1 LIAGFIGPYGLKKH
15 VSYIIF
21 DEDLTEGDCLIAGAN
36 EKDFH
41 AVGVDLKG
49 FENLVYADIV
59 QVKESDRCPNCQG
72 ALKYHKSL
80 EVGHIFKLGQGYAK
94 S

>member
-1 LIAGFIGPYGLKKH
+1 MI
-15 VSYIIF
+15 V
-21 DEDLTEGDCLIAGAN
+21 GAN

-59 QVKESDRCPNCQG
+59 QVKESDHCPNCQG
-72 ALKYHKSL
+72 ELKYHKSL

-94 S
+94 SLKASFLDKNGKERFLKWGAMG